1 MKAEDWWPRLLEVLD
16 FGATPPCP
24 WVPPGNLGQQNE
36 RQLQVT
42 RTRPG
47 LARSEGGGGRLAGS
61 LQVVW
66 QRPGSHS
73 VAAATTP
80 HPTGSR
86 MNIGRDYLTTA
97 NPSKRSCREGGM

>member
-1 MKAEDWWPRLLEVLD
+1 MKAADWWPRLEVLD

-47 LARSEGGGGRLAGS
+47 VARSEGGRAGPGDPNAGGLLAGS

-66 QRPGSHS
+66 QRSGSS
-73 VAAATTP
+73 LGRSGDDTAP
-80 HPTGSR
+80 HGKPHEHW
-86 MNIGRDYLTTA
+86 
-97 NPSKRSCREGGM
+97 P